1 MTTSFMKRA
10 VIFAW
15 NRGWISLLTTQRLF
29 DRFSLGRF

>member
-1 MTTSFMKRA
+1 MTKRLLKRA
-10 VIFAW
+10 VIYAW